1 MEHTLKEQMS
11 TMAWRRV
18 GPGRWEYGVKQH
30 GARWVQDGLELVRG
44 KLHKKWVPEYK
55 QPALVDK
62 AALIVAIAALPD
74 DVRLHAIPSFLWPYE
89 SPYGRLQDMDY
100 FGCICPPSAGWRR
113 QRHPAPGAGCF
124 STR

>member
-1 MEHTLKEQMS
+1 MPKQS

-55 QPALVDK
+55 QPAG
-62 AALIVAIAALPD
+62 IGTHE
-74 DVRLHAIPSFLWPYE
+74 HANT
-89 SPYGRLQDMDY
+89 
-100 FGCICPPSAGWRR
+100 RR
-113 QRHPAPGAGCF
+113 V
-124 STR
+124 